1 MASGILSEGVLIIAS
16 VIVAGIITGIVI
28 SKVGTFE
35 STITATTEAQKDK
48 LLNKFEIIHVNKIN
62 STSVD
67 IWVKNTGLSPIQNLN
82 LMDLYFGQINSVQM
96 IGYNDTSTPRW
107 VFGDGTTTNSDWA
120 QGNTIKIT
128 LQDSSSLTP
137 STSYLI
143 QIILSNGVTDD
154 HIFSVS

>member
-1 MASGILSEGVLIIAS
+1 MASGVLSEGVLIIAS
-16 VIVAGIITGIVI
+16 VILAGIITGIVL
-28 SKVGTFE
+28 SKVGSFE
-35 STITATTEAQKDK
+35 SYFTATTEAQKEK

-67 IWVKNTGLSPIQNLN
+67 IWVKNTGLAPIQELN
-82 LMDLYFGQINSVQM
+82 LMDVYFGQVNSVQM
-96 IGYNDTSTPRW
+96 IGYNDTTNPKW
-107 VFGDGTTTNSDWA
+107 VFGDSTTTSSIWS

-143 QIILSNGVTDD
+143 QIILSNGVMDD